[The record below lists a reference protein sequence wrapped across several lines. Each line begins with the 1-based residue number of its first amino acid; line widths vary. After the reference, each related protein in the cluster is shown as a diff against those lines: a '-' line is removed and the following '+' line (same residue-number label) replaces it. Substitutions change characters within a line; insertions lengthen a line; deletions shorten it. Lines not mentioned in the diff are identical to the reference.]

1 MFRPLL
7 LCDKIV
13 LEAKEQV
20 CRKEKVRTQKHESGR
35 RKESD
40 HTLPLRVPAEKNLS
54 AFVAGWIPHAWI
66 EMKMEPKRPEP
77 NRIIFYI

>member
-40 HTLPLRVPAEKNLS
+40 HTLPLRVPAEKNVS
-54 AFVAGWIPHAWI
+54 AFVAGWMPGSGDD
-66 EMKMEPKRPEP
+66 EMMRLWYLDFCSM
-77 NRIIFYI
+77 R